1 MGIDGQNKFIP
12 SSLFKLRSKRFFI
25 ERRYC
30 LACFDNGSKEIEKS
44 LLETI
49 PGIRIQKF
57 PDGIRSFM
65 KHGSHHFGKGYPPG
79 EAEIHVISA
88 ILADTVQNGM
98 DPSRRYMAVSDDS
111 DLFHLLLRSHH
122 RNIDWCRK
130 TKRSQFK
137 IMKSSR
143 LFKYMNDILELEEE
157 YFERAIDDIVF
168 LILFRGNDY
177 LDNCLHGINFEKLL
191 IKYKMYFN
199 EHQRFIINDSL
210 PNLNSLKI
218 ALSYLKPT
226 VDPFESAIYL
236 NQLVWCYLY
245 YQPRPHQSTFLLYCY
260 IEDDSNICIYNE
272 LKDRELRVTI
282 DFETLPTTWRL
293 LKKNP
298 KRIFRITRLPTRTS
312 IRRDYE
318 DEIHEIRSEP
328 ANFYSAMGSFFSHF
342 Y

>member
-1 MGIDGQNKFIP
+1 MGIFAPLEFLPI
-12 SSLFKLRSKRFFI
+12 SIFKLRSARFFKK
-25 ERRYC
+25 RRYC
-30 LACFDNGSKEIEKS
+30 LACFDNGFKEIENS

-49 PGIRIQKF
+49 PGIRIQKY
-57 PDGIRSFM
+57 PDGIRSIM
-65 KHGSHHFGKGYPPG
+65 KHDSHLLGIGYPPG

-98 DPSRRYMAVSDDS
+98 DPSRRYLAVSHDS

-122 RNIDWCRK
+122 RNIDWC
-130 TKRSQFK
+130 KRMDKGYFI
-137 IMKSSR
+137 IMKSSD
-143 LFKYMNDILELEEE
+143 LFEYMNDILELEEE

-168 LILFRGNDY
+168 LILFRRNDY
-177 LDNCLHGINFEKLL
+177 LNNCLGDIDFEQLL
-191 IKYKMYFN
+191 RIYKKYFN
-199 EHQRFIINDSL
+199 KHQRFIINDSL
-210 PNLNSLKI
+210 PNLDSLKI

-226 VDPFESAIYL
+226 VNPFKSAKYL